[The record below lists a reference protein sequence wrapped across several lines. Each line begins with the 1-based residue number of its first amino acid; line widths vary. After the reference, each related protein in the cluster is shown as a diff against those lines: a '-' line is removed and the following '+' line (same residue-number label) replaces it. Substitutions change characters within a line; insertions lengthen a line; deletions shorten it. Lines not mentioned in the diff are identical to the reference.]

1 MSRILVTGA
10 AGFIGSRLTEKLS
23 ERGDEVIG
31 VDCFLPDLYSAEMK
45 KARFEQL
52 RGLPG
57 VELHEL
63 DLKTDDLGPL
73 RTFDVVVNQAAMAGL
88 TKSWDNLDL
97 YISNNLMALDRLLG
111 HGRSV
116 GVSQFVQISTSSVYG
131 RKAEVA
137 EDGPTEPFSPY
148 GVSKLAAE
156 KLGLAYFTNFDFPFT
171 ALRYFSV
178 YGPGHRPD
186 MAYHRFL
193 VAARDHTPITIY
205 GDGEQR
211 RTNTY
216 VDDCVQGTIAAIDKA
231 KPGEVYNI
239 SGTQSYSLNEALDL
253 IREITGVDIDVH
265 YEDVRAGD
273 QKETRGVIDKAVTE
287 LGYNPTWTLRD
298 GSTAE
303 WEWIKTLPAQYS
315 QRF

>member
-1 MSRILVTGA
+1 VSRILVTGA

-57 VELHEL
+57 IELHEL

-73 RTFDVVVNQAAMAGL
+73 GTFDVVVNQAAMAGL

-111 HGRSV
+111 HARSV
-116 GVSQFVQISTSSVYG
+116 GVSQFVQISTSSVFG
-131 RKAEVA
+131 RMAEAA

-193 VAARDHTPITIY
+193 VASRDHTPITIY

-216 VDDCVQGTIAAIDKA
+216 VDDCVQGTISAIDKA

-273 QKETRGVIDKAVTE
+273 QRETRGVIDKAVTE

-298 GSTAE
+298 GLTAE

-315 QRF
+315 QRS

>member
-1 MSRILVTGA
+1 VSRILVTGA

-31 VDCFLPDLYSAEMK
+31 VDCFLPELYSAEMK

-52 RGLPG
+52 RGLSG

-73 RTFDVVVNQAAMAGL
+73 GTFDVVVNQAAMAGL
-88 TKSWDNLDL
+88 TKAWDNLDL
-97 YISNNLMALDRLLG
+97 YITNNLMALDRLLG
-111 HGRSV
+111 HARSV

-131 RKAEVA
+131 RMAEVA

-148 GVSKLAAE
+148 GMSKLAAE

-193 VAARDHTPITIY
+193 VASRDHTPITIY

-216 VDDCVQGTIAAIDKA
+216 VDDCVQGTISAIDKA

-273 QKETRGVIDKAVTE
+273 QRETRGVIDKAVTE

-298 GSTAE
+298 GLTAE

-315 QRF
+315 QRS

>member
-1 MSRILVTGA
+1 
-10 AGFIGSRLTEKLS
+10 
-23 ERGDEVIG
+23 
-31 VDCFLPDLYSAEMK
+31 
-45 KARFEQL
+45 
-52 RGLPG
+52 
-57 VELHEL
+57 
-63 DLKTDDLGPL
+63 
-73 RTFDVVVNQAAMAGL
+73 
-88 TKSWDNLDL
+88 
-97 YISNNLMALDRLLG
+97 
-111 HGRSV
+111 
-116 GVSQFVQISTSSVYG
+116 
-131 RKAEVA
+131 
-137 EDGPTEPFSPY
+137 
-148 GVSKLAAE
+148 
-156 KLGLAYFTNFDFPFT
+156 
-171 ALRYFSV
+171 
-178 YGPGHRPD
+178 

-273 QKETRGVIDKAVTE
+273 QRETRGVIDKAVTG

-298 GSTAE
+298 GLTAE

-315 QRF
+315 QRS

>member
-1 MSRILVTGA
+1 VSRILVTGA

-31 VDCFLPDLYSAEMK
+31 VDCFLPELYSAEMK

-52 RGLPG
+52 RGLSG

-73 RTFDVVVNQAAMAGL
+73 GTFDVVVNQAAMAGL
-88 TKSWDNLDL
+88 TKAWDNLDL
-97 YISNNLMALDRLLG
+97 YITNNLMALDRLLG
-111 HGRSV
+111 HARSV

-131 RKAEVA
+131 RMAEVA

-193 VAARDHTPITIY
+193 VASRDHTPITIY

-216 VDDCVQGTIAAIDKA
+216 VDDCVQGTISAIDKA

-273 QKETRGVIDKAVTE
+273 QRETRGVIDKAVTE

-298 GSTAE
+298 GLTAE

-315 QRF
+315 QRS